1 MQQRLAKRIESMTFE
16 QIEAVSANN
25 ILLLL
30 YFLYNFF
37 DFIIVYFQQRKVDRI
52 ESMTLQQIEAVSDN
66 N

>member
-1 MQQRLAKRIESMTFE
+1 MTFE
-16 QIEAVSANN
+16 QIEAVSDNN